1 LSRSELF
8 LKCVSE
14 PNPESSLMAAVLD
27 ARASGVEK
35 SSILADL
42 EDLRRELREARR
54 EDRDDVV
61 LEVMDYVTGWCAP
74 HMRIP

>member
-1 LSRSELF
+1 
-8 LKCVSE
+8 
-14 PNPESSLMAAVLD
+14 MAAVLD